1 MKFWYLPLFM
11 LPNVKENKK
20 YVLSFCKPIV
30 LLSLLAGLYS
40 ASRLPNNALHL
51 FMPIFI
57 NSHIFCGMLYPLS
70 SNIFLH
76 GVCSFLIQLL
86 IQWVQIAVLFN
97 IINFLTY
104 VKWKYFLIF
113 YQIYHKH
120 LDLQESSII
129 QWTSLHLPYSFWLYS
144 LWTSFI
150 YLN

>member
-20 YVLSFCKPIV
+20 YILSFCKPIV

-40 ASRLPNNALHL
+40 ASTLPKNALHL

-57 NSHIFCGMLYPLS
+57 NSNIFCGMLYPLS
-70 SNIFLH
+70 SNTFLH

-86 IQWVQIAVLFN
+86 FQRVQIAVLFN

-113 YQIYHKH
+113 YQISHSISIYRKAVTFSGH
-120 LDLQESSII
+120 LFTFHILSDCILFE
-129 QWTSLHLPYSFWLYS
+129 PALY
-144 LWTSFI
+144 I
-150 YLN
+150 